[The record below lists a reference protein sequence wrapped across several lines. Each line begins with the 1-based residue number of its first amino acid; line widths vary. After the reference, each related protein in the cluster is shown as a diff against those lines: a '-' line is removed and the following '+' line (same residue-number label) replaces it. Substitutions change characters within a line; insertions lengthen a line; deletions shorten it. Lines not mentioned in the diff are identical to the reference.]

1 MNASW
6 DNYIK
11 LAQATNSLL
20 KRGVGGRVIK
30 GKIIKGAWVCNVTF
44 YDWFEWFSIT
54 INGFICAS
62 NTSAIIASNINGKW
76 LGF

>member
-1 MNASW
+1 M
-6 DNYIK
+6 
-11 LAQATNSLL
+11 
-20 KRGVGGRVIK
+20 GGRVIK

-44 YDWFEWFSIT
+44 YDWFEWFSIK

-62 NTSAIIASNINGKW
+62 NISAIIASNINGKL